1 MAQLIE
7 MPKLSDTMTVGTV
20 VKWHKNK
27 GDPVSNGDIL
37 AEIETDK
44 ATMELE
50 NFEDGIL
57 LEIFVTAGLE
67 AAIGNPLAVVGE
79 AGEDISSLIPIEEPE
94 PVASEES
101 SDEMK
106 TTNGE
111 IEIGKDPS
119 SDEEGTVEE
128 VDHNIQITSI
138 NPIISDSSS
147 KRVLASPLAKK
158 IAHEKNI
165 DLSNIAGSGPHGR
178 IIKRDLDKENLK
190 NVVSY
195 EPNLDPIENS
205 HISAG
210 ILEQKKIP
218 VSKMRSVIATRL
230 LESKTTIP
238 HFYLQKEINAQP
250 LRLAREAINNKLVE
264 RSSGESQQAPKISIN
279 DLVLKA
285 CAETIKWHP
294 SINTSWEDKSI
305 QFHGSVNLAFGV
317 AIDDG
322 LLTPV
327 VNHAE
332 KLSLIEL
339 SAQAKTLINK
349 ARTRK
354 LLPDEMLGSTFT
366 VTNLGMFGIDF
377 FSGIINPPNAAILS
391 VGASSQKPVAG
402 TSNNIVMGET
412 MMLGLSCDHRLVD
425 GAIAAKFLQSLS
437 ENLENPSS
445 MLV

>member
-57 LEIFVTAGLE
+57 LEIFVEAGLE
-67 AAIGNPLAVVGE
+67 AAIGSPLAVVGE
-79 AGEDISSLIPIEEPE
+79 AGEDISSLIPKDDPE

-101 SDEMK
+101 SDEK
-106 TTNGE
+106 ETPTGVS
-111 IEIGKDPS
+111 KPS
-119 SDEEGTVEE
+119 SEEEIAHEE
-128 VDHNIQITSI
+128 VDHQLQVASAD
-138 NPIISDSSS
+138 PIISNSGSS
-147 KRVLASPLAKK
+147 RVVASPLAKK
-158 IAHEKNI
+158 IALEKNI

-178 IIKRDLDKENLK
+178 IIKKDLDKENLK
-190 NVVSY
+190 DVISSK
-195 EPNLDPIENS
+195 PNLEPIKHS
-205 HISAG
+205 HISTG
-210 ILEQKKIP
+210 ILEQKRIP
-218 VSKMRSVIATRL
+218 VSKMRSVIASRL

-264 RSSGESQQAPKISIN
+264 RSSGEGQQAPRISIN

-294 SINTSWEDKSI
+294 SINTSWEDKNI

-317 AIDDG
+317 AIEDG

-327 VNHAE
+327 VNQAE

-349 ARTRK
+349 ARARK

-391 VGASSQKPVAG
+391 VGSSSQKPVAG

>member
-57 LEIFVTAGLE
+57 LEIFVEAGLE
-67 AAIGNPLAVVGE
+67 AAIGSPLAVVGE
-79 AGEDISSLIPIEEPE
+79 AGEDISTLIPKDDPE

-101 SDEMK
+101 SDEK
-106 TTNGE
+106 ETPTGV
-111 IEIGKDPS
+111 GKPS
-119 SDEEGTVEE
+119 SEEEIAHEE
-128 VDHNIQITSI
+128 VDHQLQVASAD
-138 NPIISDSSS
+138 PIISNSGSS
-147 KRVLASPLAKK
+147 RVVASPLAKK
-158 IAHEKNI
+158 IALEKNI

-178 IIKRDLDKENLK
+178 IIKKDLDKENLK
-190 NVVSY
+190 DVISSK
-195 EPNLDPIENS
+195 PNLEPIKHS
-205 HISAG
+205 HISTG
-210 ILEQKKIP
+210 ILEQKRIP
-218 VSKMRSVIATRL
+218 VSKMRSVIASRL

-264 RSSGESQQAPKISIN
+264 RSSGEGQQAPRISIN

-294 SINTSWEDKSI
+294 SINTSWEDKNI

-317 AIDDG
+317 AIEDG

-327 VNHAE
+327 VNQAE

-349 ARTRK
+349 ARARK

-391 VGASSQKPVAG
+391 VGSSSQKPVAG

>member
-57 LEIFVTAGLE
+57 LEIFVEAGLE
-67 AAIGNPLAVVGE
+67 AAIGSPLAVVGE
-79 AGEDISSLIPIEEPE
+79 AGEDISSLIPKDDPE

-101 SDEMK
+101 SDEK
-106 TTNGE
+106 ETPTGVSKPSFEEE
-111 IEIGKDPS
+111 IAH
-119 SDEEGTVEE
+119 EE
-128 VDHNIQITSI
+128 VDHQLQVASADPI
-138 NPIISDSSS
+138 NSNSGSS
-147 KRVLASPLAKK
+147 RVVASPLAKK
-158 IAHEKNI
+158 IALEKNI

-178 IIKRDLDKENLK
+178 IIKKDLDKENLK
-190 NVVSY
+190 DVISSK
-195 EPNLDPIENS
+195 PNLEPIKHS
-205 HISAG
+205 HISTG
-210 ILEQKKIP
+210 ILEQKRIP
-218 VSKMRSVIATRL
+218 VSKMRSVIASRL

-264 RSSGESQQAPKISIN
+264 RSSGEGQQAPRISIN

-294 SINTSWEDKSI
+294 SINTSWEDKNI

-317 AIDDG
+317 AIEDG

-327 VNHAE
+327 VNQAE

-349 ARTRK
+349 ARARK

-391 VGASSQKPVAG
+391 VGSSSQKPVAG

>member
-1 MAQLIE
+1 
-7 MPKLSDTMTVGTV
+7 
-20 VKWHKNK
+20 
-27 GDPVSNGDIL
+27 
-37 AEIETDK
+37 
-44 ATMELE
+44 
-50 NFEDGIL
+50 
-57 LEIFVTAGLE
+57 
-67 AAIGNPLAVVGE
+67 
-79 AGEDISSLIPIEEPE
+79 
-94 PVASEES
+94 
-101 SDEMK
+101 
-106 TTNGE
+106 
-111 IEIGKDPS
+111 
-119 SDEEGTVEE
+119 
-128 VDHNIQITSI
+128 
-138 NPIISDSSS
+138 
-147 KRVLASPLAKK
+147 
-158 IAHEKNI
+158 
-165 DLSNIAGSGPHGR
+165 
-178 IIKRDLDKENLK
+178 
-190 NVVSY
+190 
-195 EPNLDPIENS
+195 
-205 HISAG
+205 
-210 ILEQKKIP
+210 
-218 VSKMRSVIATRL
+218 MRSVIASRL

-264 RSSGESQQAPKISIN
+264 RSSGEGQQAPRISIN

-294 SINTSWEDKSI
+294 SINTSWEAKNI

-317 AIDDG
+317 AIEDG

-327 VNHAE
+327 VNQAE

-349 ARTRK
+349 ARARK

>member
-57 LEIFVTAGLE
+57 LEIFVEAGLE
-67 AAIGNPLAVVGE
+67 AAIGSPLAVVGE
-79 AGEDISSLIPIEEPE
+79 AGEDISSLIPKDDPE

-101 SDEMK
+101 SDEK
-106 TTNGE
+106 ETPTGV
-111 IEIGKDPS
+111 GKPS
-119 SDEEGTVEE
+119 SEEEIAHEE
-128 VDHNIQITSI
+128 VDHQLQVASAD
-138 NPIISDSSS
+138 PIISNSGSS
-147 KRVLASPLAKK
+147 RVVASPLAKK
-158 IAHEKNI
+158 IALEKNI

-178 IIKRDLDKENLK
+178 IIKKDLDKENLK
-190 NVVSY
+190 DVISSK
-195 EPNLDPIENS
+195 PNLEPIKHS
-205 HISAG
+205 HISTG
-210 ILEQKKIP
+210 ILEQKRIP
-218 VSKMRSVIATRL
+218 VSKMRSVIASRL

-264 RSSGESQQAPKISIN
+264 RSSGEGQQAPRISIN

-294 SINTSWEDKSI
+294 SINTSWEDKNI

-317 AIDDG
+317 AIEDG

-327 VNHAE
+327 VNQAE

-349 ARTRK
+349 ARARK